1 MKKKLFK
8 VGLVALFGWIIT
20 TIKQLYTGNQNV
32 LNLTLQEIRLNQ
44 MIDNFYYI
52 VMFLL
57 VYFII
62 NIFRGGRNE

>member
-20 TIKQLYTGNQNV
+20 TIKQLYTGNQNI
-32 LNLTLQEIRLNQ
+32 LNLTWQEIRFNQ

>member
-20 TIKQLYTGNQNV
+20 TIKQLYTGNQNI
-32 LNLTLQEIRLNQ
+32 LNLTWQEIRLNQ

-52 VMFLL
+52 IMFLL
-57 VYFII
+57 IYFII